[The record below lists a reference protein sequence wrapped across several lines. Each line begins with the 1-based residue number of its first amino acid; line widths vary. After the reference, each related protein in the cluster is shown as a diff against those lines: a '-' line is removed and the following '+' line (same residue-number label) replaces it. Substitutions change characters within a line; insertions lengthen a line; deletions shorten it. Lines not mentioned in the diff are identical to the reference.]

1 MCLTAKY
8 LIFTT
13 FTVSA
18 VCLSVL
24 YCANKRNEICFV
36 FYFDKQAKMQRY
48 YGSDDT
54 SQDSISRTTRSA
66 NKIEKRLTVEN
77 SKFLADFDP
86 EKSSRERRK
95 LTRKSYVVA
104 PSVPSRNQS
113 LFDENG
119 RYRNTNADLCD
130 CLEDCPGCHCT
141 HLTIKIA
148 NLLVLL
154 MNDLTFVD
162 PCPQCSSPKCGPVC
176 RVNRRWAFEVSFPPS
191 FMPMGVAH
199 LGNDD
204 FSLLVRA
211 AINLV
216 FALLL

>member
-1 MCLTAKY
+1 
-8 LIFTT
+8 
-13 FTVSA
+13 
-18 VCLSVL
+18 
-24 YCANKRNEICFV
+24 
-36 FYFDKQAKMQRY
+36 MQRY
-48 YGSDDT
+48 YGSDET

-104 PSVPSRNQS
+104 PTVPSRNHS

-141 HLTIKIA
+141 SFITTIQLSL
-148 NLLVLL
+148 NNVLFNKMKL
-154 MNDLTFVD
+154 IL
-162 PCPQCSSPKCGPVC
+162 
-176 RVNRRWAFEVSFPPS
+176 
-191 FMPMGVAH
+191 
-199 LGNDD
+199 
-204 FSLLVRA
+204 
-211 AINLV
+211 
-216 FALLL
+216 